1 MIFIILM
8 DMEKI
13 MILIN
18 IEIAKNIWRDK
29 LRLLRAP
36 LLSKLDI
43 DFLRAIEINNINE
56 QQRIIALKQRLRD
69 APNDPRIDAA
79 TSVQELILINP
90 IENLGI

>member
-1 MIFIILM
+1 
-8 DMEKI
+8 MEKI

-18 IEIAKNIWRDK
+18 IEIAKNIWRNK

-56 QQRIIALKQRLRD
+56 RERIIALKQRLRD
-69 APNDPRIDAA
+69 APNDPRIEAA
-79 TSVQELILINP
+79 TSIQELILINP